1 MVTLEMWGQSTIF
14 LYRGKLSF
22 LTLETCDFY
31 AREIIICYSQNVRS
45 VYNLF
50 IPMKI
55 IIPYSRNVWLLCTRN
70 NYLLLSK
77 CEVSLQSFYTD
88 ENYHSLLS
96 KTCDFYAREIIIG
109 YSRNVRSVYNLF
121 IPMKIIIPYSRNVW
135 LLCTRNNYLL
145 LSKCE
150 VSLQS
155 FYTDEKLS
163 FLTLETCDF
172 YAREIIICYSR
183 NVRSVYNL
191 FIPMKIIIP
200 YSRNVWLLCTR
211 NNYWLLS
218 KCEVSLQSFY
228 TEENNHSLLSKRV
241 TFMHEK

>member
-14 LYRGKLSF
+14 LYRWKLSF
-22 LTLETCDFY
+22 LTLE
-31 AREIIICYSQNVRS
+31 
-45 VYNLF
+45 
-50 IPMKI
+50 
-55 IIPYSRNVWLLCTRN
+55 
-70 NYLLLSK
+70 
-77 CEVSLQSFYTD
+77 
-88 ENYHSLLS
+88 
-96 KTCDFYAREIIIG
+96 TCDFYAREIIIG

-155 FYTDEKLS
+155 FYTDENYHSLLS
-163 FLTLETCDF
+163 KRVTFMHEK
-172 YAREIIICYSR
+172 IIIGYSR
-183 NVRSVYNL
+183 NVGSVYNL

-211 NNYWLLS
+211 NNYLLLS

-228 TEENNHSLLSKRV
+228 TEENYHSLLSKRV

>member
-14 LYRGKLSF
+14 LYRWKLSF

-31 AREIIICYSQNVRS
+31 AREIIICYSQNVRSVYNLFIPMKIIIPYSRKMWLLCTRNNYLLLSKCEVSLQFFLYRWKLSFLTLETCDFYAREIIIGYSRNVGS

-96 KTCDFYAREIIIG
+96 K
-109 YSRNVRSVYNLF
+109 
-121 IPMKIIIPYSRNVW
+121 
-135 LLCTRNNYLL
+135 
-145 LSKCE
+145 
-150 VSLQS
+150 
-155 FYTDEKLS
+155 
-163 FLTLETCDF
+163 
-172 YAREIIICYSR
+172 
-183 NVRSVYNL
+183 
-191 FIPMKIIIP
+191 
-200 YSRNVWLLCTR
+200 
-211 NNYWLLS
+211 
-218 KCEVSLQSFY
+218 
-228 TEENNHSLLSKRV
+228 RV

>member
-1 MVTLEMWGQSTIF
+1 MVTLEMWGQSTI
-14 LYRGKLSF
+14 
-22 LTLETCDFY
+22 
-31 AREIIICYSQNVRS
+31 
-45 VYNLF
+45 LF
-50 IPMKI
+50 IPRKI

-70 NYLLLSK
+70 NYWLLSK
-77 CEVSLQSFYTD
+77 CEGQSTIFLY
-88 ENYHSLLS
+88 
-96 KTCDFYAREIIIG
+96 R
-109 YSRNVRSVYNLF
+109 
-121 IPMKIIIPYSRNVW
+121 W
-135 LLCTRNNYLL
+135 
-145 LSKCE
+145 
-150 VSLQS
+150 
-155 FYTDEKLS
+155 KLS

-191 FIPMKIIIP
+191 FIPRKIIIP

-228 TEENNHSLLSKRV
+228 TDENYHSLLSKRV